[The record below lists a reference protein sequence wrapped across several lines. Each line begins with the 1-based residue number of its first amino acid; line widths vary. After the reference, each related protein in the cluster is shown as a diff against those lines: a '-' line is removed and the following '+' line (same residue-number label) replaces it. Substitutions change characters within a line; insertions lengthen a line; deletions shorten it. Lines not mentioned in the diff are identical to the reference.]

1 MASLRVSG
9 GKGDQ
14 IGMQREVGMTSGG
27 TARRRAGGLVAWAAV
42 LAWSVAWA
50 AGTPLRSAEPGAAP
64 AAGAPGTAGQAA
76 GTVLDGVFTTAQV
89 SRGERT
95 FRDVCAACHD
105 TGEFTGGRFRLTWVG
120 LTAGDLFD
128 TIATLMPEG
137 DPGSL
142 SPAQY
147 ASVVAYLLDQ
157 NGYPAGETPL
167 PTSLSALRALE
178 IVAAP

>member
-1 MASLRVSG
+1 M
-9 GKGDQ
+9 
-14 IGMQREVGMTSGG
+14 
-27 TARRRAGGLVAWAAV
+27 RRRAGSPAAWAAA
-42 LAWSVAWA
+42 LAGCLAVVAGSA
-50 AGTPLRSAEPGAAP
+50 LPAAEPEARPAARLFRGAA
-64 AAGAPGTAGQAA
+64 AGQANS
-76 GTVLDGVFTTAQV
+76 TVADGVFTADQV

-105 TGEFTGGRFRLTWVG
+105 TIEFSGGRFRITWVG

-128 TIATLMPEG
+128 TISTLMPEG

-147 ASVVAYLLDQ
+147 ASVVAYLFDL

-167 PTSLSALRALE
+167 PTNLSALQALE
-178 IVAAP
+178 IVETP

>member
-1 MASLRVSG
+1 MKSESTNR
-9 GKGDQ
+9 
-14 IGMQREVGMTSGG
+14 
-27 TARRRAGGLVAWAAV
+27 RRRAGGAVAGTAM
-42 LAWSVAWA
+42 LAWLFAGGAGVSLPA
-50 AGTPLRSAEPGAAP
+50 AGPPAETGAAP
-64 AAGAPGTAGQAA
+64 AGVGAGGQAG
-76 GTVLDGVFTTAQV
+76 GTVADGVFTADQV

-95 FRDVCAACHD
+95 FRDVCSACHD
-105 TGEFTGGRFRLTWVG
+105 TVEFSGGRFRFTWVG

-147 ASVVAYLLDQ
+147 ASVVAYLLDL

-167 PTSLSALRALE
+167 PTSLSALQALE
-178 IVAAP
+178 IVEAP

>member
-1 MASLRVSG
+1 MKADRTE
-9 GKGDQ
+9 
-14 IGMQREVGMTSGG
+14 R
-27 TARRRAGGLVAWAAV
+27 RRRAGGSVAVAAA
-42 LAWSVAWA
+42 LAWS
-50 AGTPLRSAEPGAAP
+50 L
-64 AAGAPGTAGQAA
+64 AAGATSRPAAELEAGPGGETGARGATGQAA
-76 GTVLDGVFTTAQV
+76 GTVLDGVFTAAQV

-105 TGEFTGGRFRLTWVG
+105 TTEFSGGRFRITWVG

-128 TIATLMPEG
+128 TISTLMPEG

-147 ASVVAYLLDQ
+147 ASVVAYLLDL

-167 PTSLSALRALE
+167 PTNLSALQALE
-178 IVAAP
+178 IVEAP

>member
-1 MASLRVSG
+1 MKADDTER
-9 GKGDQ
+9 
-14 IGMQREVGMTSGG
+14 
-27 TARRRAGGLVAWAAV
+27 RRRAGA
-42 LAWSVAWA
+42 SA
-50 AGTPLRSAEPGAAP
+50 AGTALLACLFAGGAGAWLP
-64 AAGAPGTAGQAA
+64 AAGRLAEAGASPGGAAAQAG
-76 GTVLDGVFTTAQV
+76 GTVADGVFTADQV
-89 SRGERT
+89 SRGEQT
-95 FRDVCAACHD
+95 FRDVCSACHD
-105 TGEFTGGRFRLTWVG
+105 TVEFSGGRFRLTWVG

-147 ASVVAYLLDQ
+147 ASVVAYLLDL

-167 PTSLSALRALE
+167 PTSLSALQALE